1 MAQPGTFTFLALWRE
16 IPAIA
21 KVMMPGIL
29 LICLYVIGDFIRL
42 LQEPGPLKPGED
54 LYVHL
59 ALLVLVPFSFIAMT
73 GLSFGYAY
81 YQLCKRHGR
90 KPFWKNL

>member
-1 MAQPGTFTFLALWRE
+1 MAKPGHFSLLALWHE

-29 LICLYVIGDFIRL
+29 LICLYVVGDFIRL

-59 ALLVLVPFSFIAMT
+59 ALLVLVPASFIAMT

-81 YQLCKRHGR
+81 YQLCKRSGR